1 MIVGLERLL
10 GVEPRPGP
18 ELQRVLESLFDGVGD
33 AALIGLQPFKAGVH
47 RLCLHIGG
55 ERRSVVIKRL
65 DPDVAWRNQ
74 LVATRWLPS
83 VGLDGLAPG
92 LLGVAPEGSGEAVW
106 HIYEDLGDLT
116 LEVDAPDSSDIEQAV
131 RAIAAL
137 HTTFAGE
144 PRLAECRLWGGDLGI
159 SFFAASVRDASSALQ
174 SVDPSAVDV
183 DGFAAVRGRLLGRL
197 SGLLAEL
204 PRRAEEMASSGGPET
219 LLHGDLWR
227 PNIVPFTEGGV
238 RRVRLLDWDHAG
250 VGPIAYDLS
259 TLLLRFPPSDRSW
272 ILDLYREAVAP
283 AGWTLADAVM
293 LNAVFDTAEQG
304 RIANRV
310 IWPAIAIIEGDRRWG
325 PAALSETDSWFAAL
339 APVLPEGG
347 TR

>member
-1 MIVGLERLL
+1 M
-10 GVEPRPGP
+10 
-18 ELQRVLESLFDGVGD
+18 
-33 AALIGLQPFKAGVH
+33 
-47 RLCLHIGG
+47 
-55 ERRSVVIKRL
+55 VIKRL

-137 HTTFAGE
+137 HTTFAGQ

-159 SFFAASVRDASSALQ
+159 SFFAASVRDASSALH

-183 DGFAAVRGRLLGRL
+183 DGFAVVRGRLLGRL

-204 PRRAEEMASSGGPET
+204 PRRAEEMVSSGGPET

-227 PNIVPFTEGGV
+227 PNIVPIHRGRRPARPSPRLGSRRGGADRV
-238 RRVRLLDWDHAG
+238 RPFDSAAAFSAERSFVDPRPLPRGRRAGWLDARGRRHVERRVRHG
-250 VGPIAYDLS
+250 G
-259 TLLLRFPPSDRSW
+259 
-272 ILDLYREAVAP
+272 
-283 AGWTLADAVM
+283 
-293 LNAVFDTAEQG
+293 EQG

-325 PAALSETDSWFAAL
+325 PAALSETESWFEAL

-347 TR
+347 SR